1 MEWTATTGEL
11 FDVMLYGDLISAQNT
26 HRHTPTYTH
35 TDTRRETH
43 SHTLPY
49 PLMLSK
55 TFDMRWK
62 SRVGV
67 GKNAT
72 LPVRHL
78 MQVSNG

>member
-26 HRHTPTYTH
+26 HTH
-35 TDTRRETH
+35 ADRP

-49 PLMLSK
+49 PLMFSK
-55 TFDMRWK
+55 TFDMRWR

-67 GKNAT
+67 GKKA
-72 LPVRHL
+72 
-78 MQVSNG
+78 

>member
-26 HRHTPTYTH
+26 HQHTH
-35 TDTRRETH
+35 TDTRTGTH
-43 SHTLPY
+43 THTLPY
-49 PLMLSK
+49 PLMFSK

-67 GKNAT
+67 GKKRNTSCSA
-72 LPVRHL
+72 
-78 MQVSNG
+78 SYASI